1 MESNSGG
8 VVLCPTGG
16 VHWFARAATGSGAT
30 EPHDEGQKT
39 ETVTVELTSRRFGM
53 VPLFV
58 LAALFSLL
66 APLFW
71 THVEAPP
78 GAVTGTFENQEV
90 YGRILPTVSY
100 ASNRLRSGAWPL
112 WSPQQFCGIP
122 FFANPVHGMLQPLNL
137 VFLVTPAVTGL
148 ALHAFAGLFLMALF
162 TALLLRTLGTAWIPA
177 AIGGMVYAFGG
188 ASVSAMSSPEILGVL
203 VWPPIMYGI
212 AFHFSEKP
220 RRLLILLGGLVI
232 ALLLLAG
239 EPVFGGLLALSA
251 LVYGL
256 VRALAR
262 RRFTGVQAGAAL
274 KGFAMMAA
282 IGLALSAV
290 QWVPFMAWL
299 TTLARPAEGLWPG
312 GWSGHLPARFSEV
325 PAALLMPRTAALPGM
340 LYSGAIPL
348 MLIPAA
354 FLYRQRRF
362 EVLYFFASAVLWTGI
377 AVWGSDAT
385 SATDPWK
392 VLVFPGTFAVA
403 LLTGF
408 GADRLLLAGRDPRSP
423 LIWGSVLLALAFAG
437 ALLLIGT
444 ADTRGRIALAVL
456 ALLPFFVLR
465 VRWIGMVCGAC
476 LAFLLFV
483 DLREASTN
491 VYQHPYAG
499 DAQWLNDCLPAIRE
513 AEAQALGER
522 ILTLPASR
530 ESVLPANIG
539 FLQPVENAGGAYWP
553 LNRDQARWWSR
564 LAPYLSV
571 SALSAEP
578 DADGPFYPQLLNY
591 MGVRVVVG
599 ERNLPWMDK
608 EETRERLRLRFL
620 RTLGRLSLWKNE
632 SAHARLAWVPQWE
645 PAADMDGAIERLVD
659 PAFPGRSVCVVTAE
673 GRAYDALVSQL
684 PSGASDTG
692 DAATADAQCA
702 MVRESPEEMEI
713 TADTT
718 TAGILILADT
728 FAPGWHAY
736 VNGVRE
742 PILKVN
748 GMFRGVYLPAGK
760 HSVTFTY
767 APLSV
772 TLGLLISGLALL
784 GCLAWAV
791 FTASRQMYGIFTRRG
806 KGAAPVITPAD
817 FSGHKES

>member
-1 MESNSGG
+1 M
-8 VVLCPTGG
+8 
-16 VHWFARAATGSGAT
+16 
-30 EPHDEGQKT
+30 
-39 ETVTVELTSRRFGM
+39 ELTSRRFGM
-53 VPLFV
+53 LPLFL
-58 LAALFSLL
+58 LAAIFSLL

-78 GAVTGTFENQEV
+78 GAASGAFENGEV
-90 YGRILPTVSY
+90 YGRILPTLSY
-100 ASNRLRSGAWPL
+100 ASSRLRDGEWPL
-112 WSPQQFCGIP
+112 WSPRQFCGVP

-188 ASVSAMSSPEILGVL
+188 ASVSVMSSPEMLGVL
-203 VWPPIMYGI
+203 IWPPVLYGI
-212 AFHFSEKP
+212 AYQFSEKY
-220 RRLLILLGGLVI
+220 RRILVLPGGVVI

-239 EPVFGGLLALSA
+239 EPLFGAILALSA
-251 LVYGL
+251 LLYGIT
-256 VRALAR
+256 RAWVR
-262 RRFTGVQAGAAL
+262 RRFTGIQIGDTL
-274 KGFAMMAA
+274 RGFAMMSA

-290 QWVPFMAWL
+290 QWLPFMAWVL
-299 TTLARPAEGLWPG
+299 TLEHPAEGLWPG
-312 GWSGHLPARFSEV
+312 GWSGHLPAHLSEI
-325 PAALLMPRTAALPGM
+325 PAALLLPRTAVLPGM

-348 MLIPAA
+348 ILIPAA
-354 FLYRQRRF
+354 LLYRQRRF
-362 EVLYFFASAVLWTGI
+362 EVLYFIASAVFWIGI
-377 AVWGSDAT
+377 AVWGSDA
-385 SATDPWK
+385 SPATDPWK
-392 VLVFPGTFAVA
+392 VLVYPGTFAVA

-423 LIWGSVLLALAFAG
+423 LIWGSVLLAMIFA
-437 ALLLIGT
+437 AVLLVVGT
-444 ADTRGRIALAVL
+444 ADTRGRIAPAVL
-456 ALLPFFVLR
+456 VLLPFFVLR
-465 VRWIGMVCGAC
+465 VRWIGVMCGAC

-499 DAQWLNDCLPAIRE
+499 DAHWLDACLPAVRE

-539 FLQPVENAGGAYWP
+539 FLHPVENAGGAYWP
-553 LNRDQARWWSR
+553 LTRDQARWWSR
-564 LAPYLSV
+564 LTPYMGV

-578 DADGPFYPQLLNY
+578 DADGPFYPLLLNY
-591 MGVRVVVG
+591 MGVRVVAG

-632 SAHARLAWVPQWE
+632 SAHARVRWVPQWE
-645 PAADMDGAIERLVD
+645 AAADLDGAIERLVAPD
-659 PAFPGRSVCVVTAE
+659 FPARSTCVVTASGGE
-673 GRAYDALVSQL
+673 YEALL
-684 PSGASDTG
+684 PALPPGHSEDGATLV
-692 DAATADAQCA
+692 AEARCA
-702 MVRESPEEMEI
+702 VARESAEEVEI

-718 TAGILILADT
+718 RPGILVLADT

-736 VNGVRE
+736 VNGARE

-760 HSVTFTY
+760 HNVTFTY

-772 TLGLLISGLALL
+772 TLGLLTSGLALI
-784 GCLAWAV
+784 GCLGWAV
-791 FTASRQMYGIFTRRG
+791 FTASRQLYGHFTQHG
-806 KGAAPVITPAD
+806 GGAAPIITPAD
-817 FSGHKES
+817 FSGNKES

>member
-1 MESNSGG
+1 M
-8 VVLCPTGG
+8 
-16 VHWFARAATGSGAT
+16 
-30 EPHDEGQKT
+30 
-39 ETVTVELTSRRFGM
+39 ELTSRRFGM
-53 VPLFV
+53 LPLFV
-58 LAALFSLL
+58 LAAVFSTL

-78 GAVTGTFENQEV
+78 GVASGAFENQEV
-90 YGRILPTVSY
+90 YGRILPTVSHAY
-100 ASNRLRSGAWPL
+100 SRLRAGEWPL
-112 WSPQQFCGIP
+112 WSPRQYCGIP

-188 ASVSAMSSPEILGVL
+188 ASVSAMSSPELLGVL
-203 VWPPIMYGI
+203 IWPPVLFGI
-212 AFHFSEKP
+212 AYQFSEKP
-220 RRLLILLGGLVI
+220 RRLLILAGSVVI

-239 EPVFGGLLALSA
+239 EPLFGGLLALSA
-251 LVYGL
+251 LSYGGI
-256 VRALAR
+256 RAFAR
-262 RRFTGVQAGAAL
+262 RRYTGVQGGAAL
-274 KGFAMMAA
+274 RGFAAMAA

-290 QWVPFMAWL
+290 QWVPFLAWVL
-299 TTLARPAEGLWPG
+299 TLANPSEGLWPG
-312 GWSGHLPARFSEV
+312 GWSGHLPARLSEV
-325 PAALLMPRTAALPGM
+325 PAALLLPRTAALPGM

-354 FLYRQRRF
+354 LLYRQRRF
-362 EVLYFFASAVLWTGI
+362 EVLYFLASALIWIGI
-377 AVWGSDAT
+377 AVWGSDA
-385 SATDPWK
+385 SQATDPWK
-392 VLVFPGTFAVA
+392 VLVYPGTFAVA

-408 GADRLLLAGRDPRSP
+408 GADRLLLTGRDPRSP
-423 LIWGSVLLALAFAG
+423 LIWGSVLLSLLFAA
-437 ALLLIGT
+437 ALLVIGT

-499 DAQWLNDCLPAIRE
+499 DAQWLNDFLQAVRE

-539 FLQPVENAGGAYWP
+539 FLHPVENAGGAYWP
-553 LNRDQARWWSR
+553 LSQEQARWWSR
-564 LAPYLSV
+564 LTPYLSV
-571 SALSAEP
+571 SAVSAEP
-578 DADGPFYPQLLNY
+578 DMDDPFYPQLLNY
-591 MGVRVVVG
+591 MGVRVVLG
-599 ERNLPWMDK
+599 ERNLPWMDR

-632 SAHARLAWVPQWE
+632 SAYGRLRWVPQWE
-645 PAADMDGAIERLVD
+645 SVPDLDGAIERLVD
-659 PAFPGRSVCVVTAE
+659 PGFSGRVACVVTAD
-673 GRAYDALVSQL
+673 GRAHDALASRL
-684 PSGASDTG
+684 PSGVADST
-692 DAATADAQCA
+692 DAAATDAQCA
-702 MVRESPEEMEI
+702 MVRETPEEIEI
-713 TADTT
+713 SADTT
-718 TAGILILADT
+718 AAGILMLADT
-728 FAPGWHAY
+728 FAPGWHVY
-736 VNGVRE
+736 VDGVRE

-748 GMFRGVYLPAGK
+748 GMFRGVFLPPGK

-772 TLGLLISGLALL
+772 TLGLLITGLSLL
-784 GCLAWAV
+784 ACLGWAA
-791 FTASRQMYGIFTRRG
+791 FTASRQLFGQFVRRG
-806 KGAAPVITPAD
+806 KGAASTITPAT
-817 FSGHKES
+817 FAGTREL